1 MPLLAL
7 IVGTVLLISAL
18 RNTQGQLASALA
30 QDVPQYLVWAA
41 AIAGC
46 GAIGFIPGL
55 KTASRA
61 FVALILVVIIL
72 RNYQAVVAGITN
84 AAHGAP
90 GPAVPPPATPAQKL
104 GAAAGS
110 SGVDWA
116 GLATSAGGA
125 ATAVASNDAGD
136 GGVSFGTAVGTL
148 ANIGGLLHLA
158 SGFV

>member
-30 QDVPQYLVWAA
+30 QDVPQYFVWAA

-72 RNYQAVVAGITN
+72 RNYQAVVSGITN

-90 GPAVPPPATPAQKL
+90 ASTAPATPAQKL